1 MAVLKKMV
9 PGRTGEI
16 IELREG
22 IIQIGRGES
31 CDVLLTKPAASKA
44 HAAIECQETHCELK
58 DLGSRNGTRV
68 NGIRIK
74 SSTPLRHRDILDF
87 AGATYVYLE
96 TDEDASDDSFGSS
109 YNLTS
114 DHVHVLTPLP
124 GDTDSEQSL
133 DRVIVRAG
141 DIVSPAD
148 LNEHP
153 GVEGARVI
161 AALDMYDLPLGMWS
175 PTDAPRKL
183 SHVLRLVQAITA
195 LDEPRQTD
203 DVLPVLLDLFSSAS
217 HALIA
222 INEESAHGFRIVAA
236 ISRAGSDAVFLCHPL
251 IRRSISESEGLLV
264 TDHWRNDSNEKPI
277 ITNLSR
283 QSLLCVPIPGS
294 KQTCQGVIQMQAN
307 DPRRPFTEPD
317 LQRLAVLTHILGA
330 MLSGFRHLT

>member
-1 MAVLKKMV
+1 MAVLQKMV
-9 PGRTGEI
+9 GGKAREI
-16 IELREG
+16 IKLREG
-22 IIQIGRGES
+22 TIQIGRGES

-44 HAAIECQETHCELK
+44 HAAIECHETHCELK

-74 SSTPLRHRDILDF
+74 KSTLLRHRDILDF

-109 YNLTS
+109 YNLTPN
-114 DHVHVLTPLP
+114 HVHVLSPLP
-124 GDTDSEQSL
+124 GDTDPEQSL
-133 DRVIVRAG
+133 RRTIVRTG

-161 AALDMYDLPLGMWS
+161 AALDMYDLPLGTWS
-175 PTDAPRKL
+175 ESDATRKL
-183 SHVLRLVQAITA
+183 SHVLRLVQAINA
-195 LDEPRQTD
+195 LDEPHQID

-222 INEESAHGFRIVAA
+222 ISEESTNGFRIIAA
-236 ISRAGSDAVFLCHPL
+236 ISREGSDAVFLCHPL
-251 IRRSISESEGLLV
+251 MRRSISDSEGLLV
-264 TDHWRNDSNEKPI
+264 TDHWRNDPNEKPK

-283 QSLLCVPIPGS
+283 QSLLCVPIPGPE
-294 KQTCQGVIQMQAN
+294 QTCQGVIQMQAN
-307 DPRRPFTEPD
+307 DPRRPFIEPN
-317 LQRLAVLTHILGA
+317 LQRLAVLTHVLGA
-330 MLSGFRHLT
+330 MLSGLRQLT